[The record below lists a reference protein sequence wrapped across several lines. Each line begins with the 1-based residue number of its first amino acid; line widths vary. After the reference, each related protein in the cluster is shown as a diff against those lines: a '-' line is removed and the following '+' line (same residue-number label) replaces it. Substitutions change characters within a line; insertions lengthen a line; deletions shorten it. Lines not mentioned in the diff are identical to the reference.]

1 MIEQNLKTDT
11 ILEGRCQQ
19 YTFGSET
26 KLIERINVLTGKFD
40 GLKDMVSKQKAQPE
54 IAVVRKDD

>member
-19 YTFGSET
+19 YTVGSET

-54 IAVVRKDD
+54 NAVVRKDD